1 MSGQHFR
8 DYHLLLGER
17 KWSRTRL
24 AMGIGTCN
32 VSAAARARPDVLE
45 TERHLETG
53 RLIFLVGNDRAIS
66 LVDRGGEGGAGQAFP
81 RLP

>member
-1 MSGQHFR
+1 MYPRDIKTKNFHWHMSGQHFR

-32 VSAAARARPDVLE
+32 VSAAARASRMSLKPS
-45 TERHLETG
+45 
-53 RLIFLVGNDRAIS
+53 AI
-66 LVDRGGEGGAGQAFP
+66 LKPAGSYFSSAMTAP
-81 RLP
+81 